1 MKSFFT
7 ITIFV
12 VLLITFLF
20 AISAFLGRDLFL
32 TLQKEFDRRIINS
45 GQSEKPLLVRFA
57 VLSDTHSDSENT
69 KKALE
74 QARSLGVEYIVHTG
88 DWTTVGTIAELS
100 EQKQIFNQEG
110 LDYYGIMGDHDRWQ
124 SGSKNFEQVLG
135 KSFESFDRDGIH
147 NILLDSSDIDNGLY
161 KEELDWLEEDL
172 GKAGDK
178 PILIFMHLPIYH
190 PTSDRTISNKA
201 GSNDKRDSAS
211 ERFLGLTRGKNIL
224 GVFSGDHHLSS
235 NYTEPTT
242 GVRIFISGAVTR
254 DRNLQKPRFSLVE
267 VYKDQTISVT
277 DQIIK

>member
-7 ITIFV
+7 ITILV
-12 VLLITFLF
+12 GLLITFLF

-32 TLQKEFDRRIINS
+32 TLQKEFEQGIINN
-45 GQSEKPLLVRFA
+45 GQSKKPLLVRFA

-74 QARSLGVEYIVHTG
+74 QAKSLGVEYIVHTG
-88 DWTTVGTIAELS
+88 DWTTVGTVRELN
-100 EQKQIFNQEG
+100 EQKRIFDQEG
-110 LDYYGIMGDHDRWQ
+110 IKYYGIMGDHDRWQ
-124 SGSKNFEQVLG
+124 SGDKNFEQVLG
-135 KSFESFDRDGIH
+135 KSFESYDRDGIH
-147 NILLDSSDIDNGLY
+147 NVLLDASDIENGLY
-161 KEELDWLEEDL
+161 KEELDWLEADL
-172 GKAGDK
+172 RIAGDK

-201 GSNDKRDSAS
+201 GSDAERDSAS
-211 ERFLGLTRGKNIL
+211 ERFLSLLKGKNIL
-224 GVFSGDHHLSS
+224 GIFSGDHHLSS

-254 DRNLQKPRFSLVE
+254 ERNLQKPRFSLVE
-267 VYKDQTISVT
+267 VYKAHTISVT